1 LHAGRILCKRERF
14 WPPADFEVPFIMQ
27 ALQEKITT
35 GQIDAIFSNQR
46 KSMYL
51 LRKEPVSARQE
62 RLKKLR
68 DWIHKNRP
76 AIHEAAY
83 RDFQKPPVEIDGIE
97 IFHVLQEIRYAL
109 DNLESWAKPV
119 KVNAPVTML
128 GTRSFIQYEP
138 RGVCLIISPWNYPF
152 SLAIGPLVSAL
163 AAGNSVILKPSELTP
178 HVSSLINTLARETFA
193 ENIVAVCE
201 GGPEIS
207 RHLLSL
213 PFDHIFFTGSPAIGK
228 VVMKAAAENLT
239 SVTLELGGKSPAIIT
254 GSANIRDAAQRTAV
268 AKFVNNGQTCVAPD
282 YVLVDEKIA
291 DAFVDALISQTKKL
305 FTENG
310 EPFEESKSYCRIVND
325 RHFDRLN
332 ELLQDALTHGATL
345 AFGGKVDKA
354 SRFIHPMILTHI
366 HSGARLLEEEIFGPI
381 LPVLTYKTI
390 EEAINIVNAKPK
402 ALALYIFT
410 ANEKVQLQIL
420 AETSAGGVCV
430 NDCGIHFLHHGLPF
444 GGVNNSGIGKSHGH
458 FGFLAF
464 SNEKPVLK
472 QRTGLTSV
480 KAFYPPYTSR
490 SKKLMDWFLKLF

>member
-1 LHAGRILCKRERF
+1 M
-14 WPPADFEVPFIMQ
+14 PAI
-27 ALQEKITT
+27 QEKIVTDR
-35 GQIDAIFSNQR
+35 IDAVFSLQR
-46 KSMYL
+46 KNVL
-51 LRKEPVSARQE
+51 ALRKEPVSVRKE

-68 DWIHKNRP
+68 EWIHANRP

-83 RDFQKPPVEIDGIE
+83 KDFRKSPVEIDGIE
-97 IFHVLQEIRYAL
+97 VFHVLQEISYAL
-109 DNLESWAKPV
+109 DNLESWARPK
-119 KVNAPVTML
+119 KVDAPLPML

-138 RGVCLIISPWNYPF
+138 RGACLIISPWNYPF

-178 HVSSLINTLARETFA
+178 NVSALISTLATQVFE
-193 ENIVAVCE
+193 EDVVAVCE

-228 VVMKAAAENLT
+228 VIMKAAAENLA
-239 SVTLELGGKSPAIIT
+239 SVTLELGGKSPTIVT
-254 GSANIRDAAQRTAV
+254 SSARLHDAAQRIAV

-291 DAFVDALISQTKKL
+291 DVFVSELIAQTKKL
-305 FTENG
+305 FTEKG

-325 RHFDRLN
+325 RHFERLN
-332 ELLQDALTHGATL
+332 ELLKDAMNLGAKL
-345 AFGGKVDKA
+345 EFGGKVDQA
-354 SRFIHPMILTHI
+354 TRFIHPMILTHVP
-366 HSGARLLEEEIFGPI
+366 SNTRLLDEEIFGPI
-381 LPVLTYKTI
+381 LPVLTYKNLD
-390 EEAINIVNAKPK
+390 EAIGMINARPK
-402 ALALYIFT
+402 ALALYVFT
-410 ANEKVQLQIL
+410 TSEKIQRQVLE
-420 AETSAGGVCV
+420 ETSAGGVCV

-472 QRTGLTSV
+472 QRGGFTSV
-480 KAFYPPYTSR
+480 KAFYPPYTAWSA
-490 SKKLMDWFLKLF
+490 KMMDWFLKLF